1 MDLAHRL
8 HLPLRRTRD
17 RPVGDPARRPWLIA
31 WLGGPVIG
39 IVNGAVR
46 ELVYKDEIGEFTA
59 RQISGG
65 SAVILFT
72 LYFWLLQ
79 RRWPL
84 RSTRS
89 ALEVGAVWV
98 ALTVLFEFGFGRY
111 VEGNS
116 WDELFDAY
124 NVAEGNL
131 WLLVLL
137 WLGVGPAVVRR
148 LSSPGR

>member
-1 MDLAHRL
+1 M
-8 HLPLRRTRD
+8 
-17 RPVGDPARRPWLIA
+17 
-31 WLGGPVIG
+31 
-39 IVNGAVR
+39 
-46 ELVYKDEIGEFTA
+46 
-59 RQISGG
+59 
-65 SAVILFT
+65 
-72 LYFWLLQ
+72 
-79 RRWPL
+79 
-84 RSTRS
+84 

-148 LSSPGR
+148 LSSGR